1 MRRILAMNRMQKTS
15 PDNRVVRALV
25 CALFF
30 LNSAPS
36 FADAYRDAR
45 AELIAA
51 YEAEDFAAMR
61 AAALAALDARPD
73 FAAGLFNLAYAELF
87 NGDADASLRTL
98 NLLLAKKIDFGA
110 DKLEEFQPL
119 HELPEWDAYVSAVAA
134 LYEPVGDAA
143 VAFRYDTA
151 DFIPEGIAIGPDN
164 ELYLGSIRHGDILKT
179 GVEPSLI
186 AAAADG
192 PHWSVFGMRHD
203 GAHLLWF
210 ASAAIDEFVGLH
222 ADDAGKTGLYAID
235 ARTGEF
241 RVRAR
246 LPATGNK
253 QVLGDLI
260 LVDEDRIFLADQA
273 DGIIY
278 GYGIASGEFS
288 TVVARGHFGSPQGLV
303 LDESGDHMY
312 VADYIGGLYRLRL
325 ATGEIERVT
334 PLATASDYGID
345 GLYRYGNRLIAI
357 QNGIRPHR
365 VVEFELSPDGSAVI
379 ASRILAMNLAD
390 FDEPN
395 LGVVHGDEFLFIANS
410 HWNRFE
416 RDGSLPEGLSGPV
429 VLSIDLQAN

>member
-1 MRRILAMNRMQKTS
+1 MRRILAMNRMKKTS
-15 PDNRVVRALV
+15 PDKRVIRALV
-25 CALFF
+25 CALMF

-36 FADAYRDAR
+36 LADAYRDAR

-51 YEAEDFAAMR
+51 YETEDFPAMR
-61 AAALAALDARPD
+61 AAALAALDARPE
-73 FAAGLFNLAYAELF
+73 FPGGLFNLAYAEVF
-87 NGDADASLRTL
+87 NGDAEAALRSLK
-98 NLLLAKKIDFGA
+98 LLLAKKIDFGA
-110 DKLEEFQPL
+110 DELEEFQPL
-119 HELPEWDAYVSAVAA
+119 HELPGWEAYVTAVAA
-134 LYEPVGDAA
+134 LYEPVGEAS

-151 DFIPEGIAIGPDN
+151 DFIPEGIAIGPSD
-164 ELYLGSIRHGDILKT
+164 ELYLGSIRHGDILKI
-179 GVEPSLI
+179 GVEPQLI
-186 AAAADG
+186 AAAPGG

-203 GAHLLWF
+203 GAQTLWF
-210 ASAAIDEFVGLH
+210 VSAAIDEFVGLH

-235 ARTGEF
+235 AQTGDF

-246 LPATGNK
+246 LPASGNK

-260 LVDEDRIFLADQA
+260 LVDEDTIFLADQA

-278 GYGIASGEFS
+278 RYRISNDEFS
-288 TVVARGHFGSPQGLV
+288 TVVARGNFGSPQGLV
-303 LDESGDHMY
+303 LDASGEHLY
-312 VADYIGGLYRLRL
+312 VADYLGGLYRLRL

-345 GLYRYGNRLIAI
+345 GLYRYSNRLIAI
-357 QNGIRPHR
+357 QNGIRPNR
-365 VVEFELSPDGSAVI
+365 VVEFELTADGSAVI
-379 ASRILAMNLAD
+379 ASRILAMNLTE